1 MMPTTEPAWD
11 IAKLFPDQGYW
22 SEDDYLHLPG
32 RRLIEFVD
40 GKIEVLE
47 MPSERHQR
55 IIIFLLGL
63 LTGFVNPRGLGFV
76 IVSPFKVKLRSG
88 KFREPDLMFLFA
100 ENYHKRHEQF
110 WDGADLVV
118 EVVSPDDPE
127 RDIIQKRIEY
137 AQAGIGEYWLVNP
150 LNESITVFTLPE
162 GMTTYREHG
171 VFSKEQQA
179 TSLLLENFSVDVAS
193 TFSA

>member
-1 MMPTTEPAWD
+1 MPTTEPPWD

-40 GKIEVLE
+40 GTTEVLA

-55 IIIFLLGL
+55 IIGFLFGLLLVYVQPKNLGL
-63 LTGFVNPRGLGFV
+63 VL
-76 IVSPFKVKLRSG
+76 SAPFKVKVRSG

-100 ENYHKRHEQF
+100 QNYHKRQEQF
-110 WDGADLVV
+110 WEGADLVI
-118 EVVSPDDPE
+118 EVVSPDDPD
-127 RDIIQKRIEY
+127 RDIVKKHKEY
-137 AQAGIGEYWLVNP
+137 ALAGIREYWLVNP
-150 LNESITVFTLPE
+150 LNETIIVFTLSDRE
-162 GMTTYREHG
+162 KIYREHG
-171 VFSKEQQA
+171 VFNKGQPA
-179 TSLLLENFSVDVAS
+179 TSSLLKDFSVDVTA